1 MYLDKYFES
10 MDAVLSAVRKTQ
22 QKNIGKAGEVLA
34 RSLAEGGVILI
45 MDTGH
50 MLRHEAF
57 VRAGGLIS
65 LTPFSYHLQVEN
77 PIDWRPD
84 ARTPEQNAAIEARIV
99 ALALDSSKIKRGDVL
114 IINSNSGRT
123 VNVVE
128 TALQCRRRGVVTIAI
143 CSSQQMGKCDPVH
156 PSGKK
161 LFEVAD
167 ICIDNCSPYGD
178 ALVEVRD
185 NERMCPASG
194 IASAYVLW
202 AIQAEAVER
211 MQARGLNPSIYRSVH
226 LGGHAF
232 VEKQKKKFL
241 KRGY

>member
-156 PSGKK
+156 PSGK
-161 LFEVAD
+161 
-167 ICIDNCSPYGD
+167 
-178 ALVEVRD
+178 
-185 NERMCPASG
+185 
-194 IASAYVLW
+194 
-202 AIQAEAVER
+202 
-211 MQARGLNPSIYRSVH
+211 
-226 LGGHAF
+226 
-232 VEKQKKKFL
+232 
-241 KRGY
+241 